1 MLEYEV
7 YSRQFWWWLP
17 SSKQI
22 LLLWD
27 GLRADRIM
35 LWKLC
40 PFCVTLPHWPG
51 QFNPRIDARP
61 GKTPWDFEI
70 WSNNIWKLGTI
81 KADVL
86 LLAPQKVQNFSWGG
100 VYAVLILFPSEAQ
113 LLISSLISVRYHIVT
128 TIKYFLVCLCFSG
141 LFLLHVTKR
150 ILTNTSGSAVI
161 YVPFVHFWFFNPY
174 NFFWFMIADNTPG
187 SCQSMSLVIMGT
199 QGNSKSFWAEIHPY
213 S

>member
-1 MLEYEV
+1 MPDLERPHGILKFGVTTFGNWEQLKLMCC
-7 YSRQFWWWLP
+7 YSP
-17 SSKQI
+17 
-22 LLLWD
+22 
-27 GLRADRIM
+27 
-35 LWKLC
+35 
-40 PFCVTLPHWPG
+40 
-51 QFNPRIDARP
+51 
-61 GKTPWDFEI
+61 
-70 WSNNIWKLGTI
+70 
-81 KADVL
+81 
-86 LLAPQKVQNFSWGG
+86 PQKVQNFSWGG
-100 VYAVLILFPSEAQ
+100 VYAVLVPFPNEVQ

-150 ILTNTSGSAVI
+150 ILTNTTGSAVI

-174 NFFWFMIADNTPG
+174 NFFWFMIADDTPG